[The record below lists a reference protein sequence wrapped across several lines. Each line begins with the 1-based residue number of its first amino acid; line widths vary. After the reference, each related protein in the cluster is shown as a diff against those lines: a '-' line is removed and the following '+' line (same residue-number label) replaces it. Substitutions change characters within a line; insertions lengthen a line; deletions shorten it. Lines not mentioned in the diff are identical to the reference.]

1 MKHLFFIS
9 FLVVFLVGC
18 ASSMPAPVV
27 NKPPQNNN
35 KNPQTNTPTKNTS
48 KDWRPDSYLV
58 KKGDTLYSIGLNH
71 GLDYKEI
78 AAANGIAAPYTITIG
93 QKLSLARLKERDT
106 ANPELAAGH
115 ENEDG
120 VIVTPI
126 DTDTSATVSDTSA
139 GSVVTPVLTEPKA
152 TREPYS
158 IEALNRKIPIK
169 ETTTTVSLPNPP
181 KVDPALQTTE
191 PAPTTVT
198 PVIAS
203 TSGWAWPTK
212 GKVIAK
218 FGQTNNKGIDIAG
231 SKGQAI
237 TASAAGKVIY
247 AGADLRGYGKLVI
260 IKHSKSFLSVYAHN
274 SLIIAKEGQVVK
286 TGQKIAL
293 MGNTDTNR
301 TKLHFEIRQQ
311 GKSVDPAKFLP
322 QN

>member
-9 FLVVFLVGC
+9 FLVIFLAGC

-35 KNPQTNTPTKNTS
+35 KKPQTHGPAKNTN
-48 KDWRPDSYLV
+48 KDWRPDNYVV

-71 GLDYKEI
+71 GLSYREI
-78 AAANGIAAPYTITIG
+78 AAANAISAPYTITIG
-93 QKLSLARLKERDT
+93 QKLSLASLKKRD
-106 ANPELAAGH
+106 AESPELATNQ

-126 DTDTSATVSDTSA
+126 DTGTSAAASDTSA

-152 TREPYS
+152 PREPYS
-158 IEALNRKIPIK
+158 IEALNRKTPIK
-169 ETTTTVSLPNPP
+169 ETTTTTNLPNPP
-181 KVDPALQTTE
+181 QVNPTPQTIE
-191 PAPTTVT
+191 PASKIT

-203 TSGWAWPTK
+203 NSGWAWPTK
-212 GKVIAK
+212 GKIIAK

-231 SKGQAI
+231 SKGQPI

-274 SLIIAKEGQVVK
+274 SQIIAKEGQIVK
-286 TGQKIAL
+286 VGQKIAL

-301 TKLHFEIRQQ
+301 IKLHFEIRQQ